1 MSVGEIMDALKR
13 NMSLIAF
20 FLASVLVLS
29 SFYIEHAFDF
39 KPCLLCTI
47 QRSIFIA
54 LAFAFFLAF
63 IYQFFLRTIRSY
75 SIITGLLSLIGAAA
89 ASRQL
94 WLQSLPPQ
102 PNELCVPGVSFL
114 FHQLPFLEAVKIL
127 FSASQE
133 CGRVEWSLL
142 HLSMAGWS
150 LVFFIVFFI
159 ASIIM
164 GSYRGSSGAH
174 GAHGVRSKISG

>member
-1 MSVGEIMDALKR
+1 MDGLKR

-20 FLASVLVLS
+20 FLASLLVVGSYYFQHALS
-29 SFYIEHAFDF
+29 LR
-39 KPCLLCTI
+39 PCLLCTI
-47 QRSIFIA
+47 QRGVFIA
-54 LAFAFFLAF
+54 LAFVFFLAF

-75 SIITGLLSLIGAAA
+75 SVVTALLSLVGAAA
-89 ASRQL
+89 ASRQI

-114 FHQLPFLEAVKIL
+114 FHQLPFLDAVKIL

-133 CGRVEWSLL
+133 CGRVDWSFL
-142 HLSMAGWS
+142 HLSLAGWS
-150 LVFFIVFFI
+150 LVFFIILFV

-164 GSYRGSSGAH
+164 GSYR
-174 GAHGVRSKISG
+174 R